1 VTLRIAIVTHY
12 PVDPTRISGGI
23 QAVSTRLVAELR
35 QRPDLEVHVIHCHGD
50 VAENRVV
57 ADRVSSSSGQNPITL
72 HFLGQTKRR
81 LVPNMVTGI
90 SRIAARLREIA
101 PDVVHVHSA
110 EYAVAALRAGYQPIW
125 TIHGILRQE
134 IRQYP
139 GLFDRL
145 SYLLAMVFDRLAVA
159 RVRTITAV
167 SPYVVEAYRGT
178 PNAAAWHVIENP
190 APAGYFE
197 LPRRPIQGRVFMP
210 AAVIPLKD
218 PLTLVRAASRLQS
231 AAPDSRIILAGSL
244 ANVAY
249 VGEVRREIARLG
261 LGDAVILAGPFN
273 ADQLRQAYA
282 EAAVVALPS
291 RQEICPMA
299 IVEAMAA
306 GAAVVASAVGGVP
319 HLVADGV
326 TGRLVPPGDP
336 VTLAEALA
344 ALLSRPEIAA
354 ALGARG
360 REVARQR
367 FAPARVAEQYIA
379 LYRTQARTVQSPVR

>member
-1 VTLRIAIVTHY
+1 MTLRIAIVTHY
-12 PVDPTRISGGI
+12 PTDPAQISGGI

-50 VAENRVV
+50 VAESRVV
-57 ADRVSSSSGQNPITL
+57 ADPPVTL
-72 HFLGQTKRR
+72 HFLGQTRRR
-81 LVPNMVTGI
+81 LVPNMVTGVP
-90 SRIAARLREIA
+90 RIAARLREIA

-125 TIHGILRQE
+125 TIHGILGQE

-145 SYLLAMVFDRLAVA
+145 SYLLAMLFDRLALA

-167 SPYVVEAYRGT
+167 SPYVVEAYRGI

-190 APAGYFE
+190 APPGYFE
-197 LPRRPIQGRVFMP
+197 LPRQPIRGRVLMP

-218 PLTLVRAASRLQS
+218 PLTLVRAASRLRP
-231 AAPDSRIILAGSL
+231 AVPDLRIVLAGSL
-244 ANVAY
+244 ADAAY
-249 VGEVRREIARLG
+249 VSEVRREIARLG
-261 LGDAVILAGPFN
+261 SEDAVTLAGPLN
-273 ADQLRQAYA
+273 ADQLRQAYT

-306 GAAVVASAVGGVP
+306 GAAVVASVVGGVP

-336 VTLAEALA
+336 AALAEALA
-344 ALLSRPEIAA
+344 ALLNRPEAAA
-354 ALGARG
+354 ALGANG

-367 FAPARVAEQYIA
+367 FAPARVAEQYLA
-379 LYRTQARTVQSPVR
+379 LYRAQARAA